1 MFYMSRDTELTNEHI
16 VKYIEAF
23 KLQHLPRL
31 IKLDRYYKG
40 DNDINYR
47 TFNDTTKPN
56 NKISHSWG
64 NYITDSMTA
73 FFIGEPVS
81 YSGKNDKD
89 IDIINSIFYQNDEQ
103 DVNSE
108 LAKHS
113 SIFGAAYELMYLDE
127 SDTKNV
133 KFTPLSPLNV
143 IPIYDDTIDSKLLY
157 IIRPVE
163 TVDIL
168 SDKVN
173 TTVWVYDDSST
184 KSYRLNDDDTLELLE
199 DIPHNFGE
207 IPVSVYMNNDD
218 RIGDYENVIDLIDF
232 YDILESDT
240 ANAFEY
246 FNDCYLIIE
255 DANISDEELLKMK
268 ESRVIDLPEGA
279 DVRFLLKE
287 ANDVEQENTK
297 NRTINDIHKFSKV
310 PNMSDEHFANNVS
323 GVAMKYKL
331 LGLENACSIK
341 ERKFKR
347 GLQNRLSL
355 ISNITS
361 IKSGE
366 NLQDI
371 DIAFTRNIPN
381 NEIEIAEMINNL
393 RGIASDETLLE
404 QLSFVE
410 SAKEELERRS
420 EEQGSTSLY
429 DSLFDM
435 EEDDIDEQELL
446 GD

>member
-1 MFYMSRDTELTNEHI
+1 MSKDTELTNEHI

-31 IKLDRYYKG
+31 LKLDRYYKG
-40 DNDINYR
+40 DNDIRYR
-47 TFNDTTKPN
+47 TFKDPTKPN

-73 FFIGEPVS
+73 FFMGEPVS
-81 YSGKNDKD
+81 YSGKNDED
-89 IDIINSIFYQNDEQ
+89 IKKINSVFNQNNEQ

-127 SDTKNV
+127 TDSKNV
-133 KFTPLSPLNV
+133 RFTALSPLNV
-143 IPIYDDTIDSKLLY
+143 IPIYDDTIDNNLLY
-157 IIRPVE
+157 VIRPVD
-163 TVDIL
+163 TFDIIE
-168 SDKVN
+168 DKVN

-184 KSYRLNDDDTLELLE
+184 TSYKLNDDDTLEELDE
-199 DIPHNFGE
+199 VPHNFND
-207 IPVSVYMNNDD
+207 IPVSVYLNNDD
-218 RIGDYENVIDLIDF
+218 AMGDFESVIDLIDF
-232 YDILESDT
+232 YDVLESDT

-246 FNDCYLIIE
+246 FNDCYLVIE
-255 DANISDEELLKMK
+255 GANILDEELLKMK
-268 ESRVIDLPEGA
+268 ESRVIDLPEDA

-323 GVAMKYKL
+323 GVAMRYKL

-341 ERKFKR
+341 ERKFKN
-347 GLQNRLSL
+347 GLQNRLRL
-355 ISNITS
+355 ISHITS

-366 NLQDI
+366 NLQEI
-371 DIAFTRNIPN
+371 DITFTRNIPN

-404 QLSFVE
+404 QLSFIE
-410 SAKEELERRS
+410 SAKEELERRN
-420 EEQGSTSLY
+420 EEKGSTSLY
-429 DSLFDM
+429 DSLFDTK
-435 EEDDIDEQELL
+435 EDDIDAQEVL